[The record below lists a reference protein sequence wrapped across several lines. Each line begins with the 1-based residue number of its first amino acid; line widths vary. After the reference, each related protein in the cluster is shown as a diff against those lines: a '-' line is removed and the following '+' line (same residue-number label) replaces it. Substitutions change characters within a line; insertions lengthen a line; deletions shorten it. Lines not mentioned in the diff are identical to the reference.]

1 MQNVSKSDLVQD
13 AGLGVGVGEAGEV
26 DGFERLEV
34 VQRLLSLVLAPG
46 SEDPCHQ
53 IHNST
58 YSNSLTFQCSL
69 ICEIPK

>member
-26 DGFERLEV
+26 DGVERLEV

-46 SEDPCHQ
+46 SEDSYHQ

-58 YSNSLTFQCSL
+58 HSLTFQSSFAL
-69 ICEIPK
+69 I